1 MAIQVPDKK
10 VGMKVDWDPYIAF
23 FEFVQRRH
31 LFYSVPTHEYQGWMQ
46 TQTTSGSTLRLA
58 AQFGITQSPISRV
71 RERARPGGRPTCRPG
86 RHTETAPG
94 EDLSNS
100 KILKVPDICIGPA
113 HRTPRGRIV
122 RLSLSTM
129 VSGTT
134 PYVPK

>member
-1 MAIQVPDKK
+1 MDRRCRCVR
-10 VGMKVDWDPYIAF
+10 VD
-23 FEFVQRRH
+23 RN
-31 LFYSVPTHEYQGWMQ
+31 
-46 TQTTSGSTLRLA
+46 
-58 AQFGITQSPISRV
+58 GIKFNPKPNDV
-71 RERARPGGRPTCRPG
+71 LG
-86 RHTETAPG
+86 RHTEATPG

-113 HRTPRGRIV
+113 HRTPRAHIV